1 MYCRYVEFLRD
12 DRIAVI
18 SPTSR
23 FANDQLHCVSSR
35 FALVSGQ
42 FAKVRV
48 VLLTLWVISPKSR
61 IGLSSP

>member
-1 MYCRYVEFLRD
+1 MEFLRD

-18 SPTSR
+18 LLTSR
-23 FANDQLHCVSSR
+23 FANDQLHFVSSR